1 MGDLKKA
8 KTVAKEMIPLL
19 KAVED
24 LMDKTGI
31 GNMSVSI
38 NRESD
43 YFRLTAQD
51 MEEEIMKIN
60 GVTKIRIPERYEE
73 LKDEDCN

>member
-19 KAVED
+19 KEIEA
-24 LMDKTGI
+24 LMDKMGI
-31 GNMSVSI
+31 EFLNMSI
-38 NRESD
+38 NRKSD
-43 YFRLTAQD
+43 YFSLNVKD

-73 LKDEDCN
+73 LEDED

>member
-1 MGDLKKA
+1 MSDLKKA

-24 LMDKTGI
+24 LMDKMGI
-31 GNMSVSI
+31 EFLNMSI
-38 NRESD
+38 NRKSD
-43 YFRLTAQD
+43 YFSLNVKD

>member
-1 MGDLKKA
+1 MGDLKKV

-19 KAVED
+19 KAIEE
-24 LMDKTGI
+24 LMDNVGI
-31 GNMSVSI
+31 GNLSVSI
-38 NRESD
+38 NRENN
-43 YFRLTAQD
+43 YFRLNLSGV
-51 MEEEIMKIN
+51 EEEIVKIN